1 MQGSRTS
8 RTLTRLVKQLL
19 RLPKGEGEYSWR
31 HLPGNVRVS
40 LTKVWM
46 IVEFRGYCFKVD
58 LCKIKFQRS
67 TKEVNNI

>member
-1 MQGSRTS
+1 MKEGSRTL

-19 RLPKGEGEYSWR
+19 RLPKGKGEYSWR
-31 HLPGNVRVS
+31 HLPGNVS
-40 LTKVWM
+40 LTKVWI

-67 TKEVNNI
+67 TKKVNNI